1 MADTMQ
7 FDLVSPERS
16 LASVP
21 VREVRLPGSDG
32 DLTAMPGH
40 APTIVTL
47 RPGMVILVGAD
58 GTTSEFAVTG
68 GFAEINQ
75 DSVSLLAERGHPRE
89 EITQD
94 VYNDMMKDA
103 HRAHRSAKDRREH
116 VGEEADG
123 GICEET
129 NGHTGSTSGYQCG
142 VGTHPVWSKYSAGM

>member
-21 VREVRLPGSDG
+21 VREVRLPGTDG

-116 VGEEADG
+116 VGEEVVTAAVKLLGDM
-123 GICEET
+123 
-129 NGHTGSTSGYQCG
+129 QAL
-142 VGTHPVWSKYSAGM
+142 GTHIGLDPNQSTVPD

>member
-47 RPGMVILVGAD
+47 RPGMVILIGAD
-58 GTTSEFAVTG
+58 GTSREFAVTG
-68 GFAEINQ
+68 GFAEINA
-75 DSVSLLAERGHPRE
+75 DSVSLLAERGHARE
-89 EITQD
+89 EITQE
-94 VYNDMMKDA
+94 VYNDMLA
-103 HRAHRSAKDRREH
+103 EAHRSRRSVEDRREH
-116 VGEEADG
+116 LGEEAVTAAVKLVGDM
-123 GICEET
+123 
-129 NGHTGSTSGYQCG
+129 
-142 VGTHPVWSKYSAGM
+142 VAMGTHIGLDPNQSTVPD

>member
-21 VREVRLPGSDG
+21 VREVRLPGTDG

-40 APTIVTL
+40 ASTIVTL

-58 GTTSEFAVTG
+58 GSQSEFAVTG
-68 GFAEINQ
+68 GFAEINA

-89 EITQD
+89 EVTQA
-94 VYNDMMKDA
+94 VFNDMMQDV
-103 HRAHRSAKDRREH
+103 HRVHLSAKERREH
-116 VGEEADG
+116 LGEEFVTATVKMLGDMQA
-123 GICEET
+123 I
-129 NGHTGSTSGYQCG
+129 
-142 VGTHPVWSKYSAGM
+142 GTHIGLDPDQ

>member
-21 VREVRLPGSDG
+21 VREVRLPGTDG

-47 RPGMVILVGAD
+47 RPGLVTVVAAD
-58 GTTSEFAVTG
+58 GSQSEFAVTG
-68 GFAEINQ
+68 GFVEINGE
-75 DSVSLLAERGHPRE
+75 SVSLLAERGHRRD

-94 VYNDMMKDA
+94 VFNDMLRDA
-103 HRAHRSAKDRREH
+103 HRVRKAAEGRVDRHGNDMVASATKLLGDMQ
-116 VGEEADG
+116 AL
-123 GICEET
+123 
-129 NGHTGSTSGYQCG
+129 
-142 VGTHPVWSKYSAGM
+142 GTHIGLDPNQATVPA

>member
-40 APTIVTL
+40 APAIVTL
-47 RPGMVILVGAD
+47 RPGMVVLVGAD
-58 GTTSEFAVTG
+58 GNTREFAVTG
-68 GFAEINQ
+68 GFAEINA
-75 DSVSLLAERGHPRE
+75 DSVSLLAERGHARE

-94 VYNDMMKDA
+94 VFNDMMRDA
-103 HRAHRSAKDRREH
+103 RRRHRSVTERRDT
-116 VGEEADG
+116 VGEEVVTAAAKLLGDM
-123 GICEET
+123 
-129 NGHTGSTSGYQCG
+129 QA
-142 VGTHPVWSKYSAGM
+142 VGTHIGLDPNQSTVPD